1 MADWNSAA
9 LKGRSSKP
17 EEVLAS
23 GKKLTIKVDFIC
35 VSDAAESEDR
45 YALKDKIEESIRT
58 IIVSDL
64 DDAV

>member
-1 MADWNSAA
+1 M
-9 LKGRSSKP
+9 
-17 EEVLAS
+17 
-23 GKKLTIKVDFIC
+23 KKLTIKVDFIC

>member
-1 MADWNSAA
+1 M
-9 LKGRSSKP
+9 
-17 EEVLAS
+17 
-23 GKKLTIKVDFIC
+23 KKLTIKVDFIC
-35 VSDAAESEDR
+35 VLDAAESEDR